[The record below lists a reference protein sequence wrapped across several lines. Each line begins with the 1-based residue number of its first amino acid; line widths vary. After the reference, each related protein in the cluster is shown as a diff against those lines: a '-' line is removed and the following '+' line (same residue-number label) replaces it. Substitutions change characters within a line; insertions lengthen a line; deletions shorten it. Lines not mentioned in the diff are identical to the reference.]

1 MPRFGFAVILAL
13 SLLFCGCHTA
23 RESDKGVEANTDDLL
38 FRVQIVYVVFPV
50 VVQSEQG
57 EPEIMLEN
65 KGYVKLQAH
74 QAVEQSNIIA
84 IGQNEKVVL
93 KQGNGLLHTLRAG
106 SYVLRAK

>member
-1 MPRFGFAVILAL
+1 M
-13 SLLFCGCHTA
+13 
-23 RESDKGVEANTDDLL
+23 EANTDDLL

-93 KQGNGLLHTLRAG
+93 KQGNHYTILIL
-106 SYVLRAK
+106 